1 MVKLKAERD
10 CPGDY
15 RMSIF
20 KQLKFNIDDIISVVI
35 LEQTQNYRT
44 RTKSGLVFGNSLLN
58 PDVVFMDGNS
68 EPTGVTYTFSV
79 THKDGKKEIIKADSG
94 TDRCDLL
101 LQKAMDGD
109 ITNIPPVSEDQ
120 DIPKENNKKPAPE
133 RKKNQLPRG
142 VYEIGKDIPAGTYD
156 FHHVWGNG
164 SLQKY
169 IAKETIL
176 GNNNLMEW
184 IGDKESYEHRDCINV
199 KCVDGEY
206 LHVDGN
212 LVVEINI

>member
-1 MVKLKAERD
+1 
-10 CPGDY
+10 
-15 RMSIF
+15 MSIF

-101 LQKAMDGD
+101 LQKSMDDD
-109 ITNIPPVSEDQ
+109 ITNISPASDEQEQPQ
-120 DIPKENNKKPAPE
+120 KAKEPAPE

-142 VYEIGKDIPAGTYD
+142 IYEIGKDIPAGTYD

-169 IAKETIL
+169 MGDDTTL

-184 IGDKESYEHRDCINV
+184 IGDTESYEHRDCINV

-212 LVVEINI
+212 LMVEIKRSAPVEIEL

>member
-1 MVKLKAERD
+1 
-10 CPGDY
+10 
-15 RMSIF
+15 MSILNH
-20 KQLKFNIDDIISVVI
+20 LKFNIEDIASVVI

-79 THKDGKKEIIKADSG
+79 TYKDGKKEIIKANSG

-101 LQKAMDGD
+101 LQKSMDGD
-109 ITNIPPVSEDQ
+109 ISNIPPASDEQ
-120 DIPKENNKKPAPE
+120 EQPKKAKEPAPE

-142 VYEIGKDIPAGTYD
+142 IYEIGKDIPAGTYD
-156 FHHVWGNG
+156 FHHVWGHG

-184 IGDKESYEHRDCINV
+184 IGDTESYEHRDCINV
-199 KCVDGEY
+199 KCANGEY

-212 LVVEINI
+212 LVVEIKRSAPVEIDI